1 MEQETN
7 ENIDGVK
14 LALAIRQ
21 LENSEVLH
29 DGYDVDEDGVEG
41 VLKEYG
47 IFETWTE
54 DERHI
59 LKMHLIDM
67 AFREEVREAVR
78 WAHSDP
84 VLAFIPVM
92 HKQGKHAKAEGSE
105 QAYDTDE
112 EEYA

>member
-1 MEQETN
+1 MEKEEKYKNT
-7 ENIDGVK
+7 ESIK

-21 LENSEVLH
+21 LKNSEVLH

-47 IFETWTE
+47 IFNTWTD
-54 DERHI
+54 DERAI

-67 AFREEVREAVR
+67 AFREEVREAER
-78 WAHSDP
+78 WAQSDP

-92 HKQGKHAKAEGSE
+92 KKKVECV
-105 QAYDTDE
+105 
-112 EEYA
+112 